1 MEPWPISDKAL
12 ELIKEFEGL
21 RLNAYRDP
29 VGVLTIGYGY
39 TNDAGFGPGVSP
51 GDVWTAQQA
60 EDMLREGV
68 MRFAGNIQPHF
79 AIKPN
84 PDEFGAFVSLAYNI
98 GWQSFIKSTALKR
111 WNAGDVRGAA
121 EAVTWWNK
129 AGGKVLRG
137 LTRRREAEAALI
149 TANLDQPVGRVE
161 IDKPRE
167 KPAQSSTIKA
177 SAGQIAGA
185 VGGGIGAVAGLDG
198 NAQLIAIAGCV
209 LVALLA
215 LWIMRERLKAW
226 NDGRR

>member
-1 MEPWPISDKAL
+1 MDRWEISGAAL

-29 VGVLTIGYGY
+29 VGIVTIGYGY
-39 TNDAGFGPGVSP
+39 TNGAGYGPGVQM
-51 GDVWTAQQA
+51 GDTWTAQQA

-68 MRFAGNIQPHF
+68 MRFANNIQRHF
-79 AIKPN
+79 TIKPN
-84 PDEFGAFVSLAYNI
+84 PDQFGAFVSLAYNI

-111 WNAGDVRGAA
+111 WNAGDVKGAA

-149 TANLDQPVGRVE
+149 LAEPPVGRVE
-161 IDKPRE
+161 PDMPRE
-167 KPAQSSTIKA
+167 RPSQSTTVQA
-177 SAGQIAGA
+177 SAVQIASGA
-185 VGGGIGAVAGLDG
+185 GGAVAAVGALDG
-198 NAQLIAIAGCV
+198 AAQLIVIGGCV
-209 LVALLA
+209 LVVLLA

-226 NDGRR
+226 ADGRR

>member
-29 VGVLTIGYGY
+29 VGIVTIGYGY
-39 TNDAGFGPGVSP
+39 TNGAGFGPGVSL
-51 GDVWTAQQA
+51 GDTWTAQQA
-60 EDMLREGV
+60 EDMLVEGV
-68 MRFAGNIQPHF
+68 QRFANKIQPHF
-79 AIKPN
+79 VIKPN
-84 PDEFGAFVSLAYNI
+84 PDQFGAFVSLAYNI
-98 GWQSFIKSTALKR
+98 GWQSFVKSTALKR
-111 WNAGDVRGAA
+111 WNAGDIEGAA

-149 TANLDQPVGRVE
+149 TADLDQPVGRVE

-167 KPAQSSTIKA
+167 KPVQSSTVKA
-177 SAGQIAGA
+177 SAVQIASG
-185 VGGGIGAVAGLDG
+185 VGGGIGAIATLEG

-215 LWIMRERLKAW
+215 LWIMKERLKAW
-226 NDGRR
+226 SDGRR

>member
-1 MEPWPISDKAL
+1 MERWPISDAAL

-29 VGVLTIGYGY
+29 VGIVTIGYGY
-39 TNDAGFGPGVSP
+39 TNGAGYGPGVQM
-51 GDVWTAQQA
+51 GDTWTAQQA

-68 MRFAGNIQPHF
+68 MRFANNIQRHF
-79 AIKPN
+79 TIKPN
-84 PDEFGAFVSLAYNI
+84 PDQFGAFVSLAYNI

-111 WNAGDVRGAA
+111 WNAGDVKGSA

-149 TANLDQPVGRVE
+149 LAEPPVGRVE
-161 IDKPRE
+161 PDTPRE
-167 KPAQSSTIKA
+167 RPSQSTTVQA
-177 SAGQIAGA
+177 SAVQIASGA
-185 VGGGIGAVAGLDG
+185 GGAVAAVGALDG
-198 NAQLIAIAGCV
+198 AAQLIAIGGCV
-209 LVALLA
+209 LVVLLA

-226 NDGRR
+226 ADGRR

>member
-29 VGVLTIGYGY
+29 VGIVTIGYGY
-39 TNDAGFGPGVSP
+39 TNGAGYGPGVSL
-51 GDVWTAQQA
+51 GDTWTAQQA
-60 EDMLREGV
+60 EDMLVEGIQ
-68 MRFAGNIQPHF
+68 RFANSIQRHF
-79 AIKPN
+79 VIKPN
-84 PDEFGAFVSLAYNI
+84 PDQFGAFVSLAYNI
-98 GWQSFIKSTALKR
+98 GWQSFVKSTALKR
-111 WNAGDVRGAA
+111 WNAGDVEGAA

-149 TANLDQPVGRVE
+149 TADLNQPVGRVE

-167 KPAQSSTIKA
+167 KPVQSSTVKA

-185 VGGGIGAVAGLDG
+185 VGGGVGAVATLDG

-215 LWIMRERLKAW
+215 LWIMKERLKAW

>member
-51 GDVWTAQQA
+51 GDTWTAQQA

-68 MRFAGNIQPHF
+68 MRFANNIQPHF
-79 AIKPN
+79 VIKPN
-84 PDEFGAFVSLAYNI
+84 EDQFGAFVSLAYNI
-98 GWQSFIKSTALKR
+98 GWQSFVKSTALKR
-111 WNAGDVRGAA
+111 WNAGDVEGAA

-149 TANLDQPVGRVE
+149 LADDPVGKVE

-167 KPAQSSTIKA
+167 KPVQSSTVKA

-185 VGGGIGAVAGLDG
+185 VGGGVGAVATLDG

-215 LWIMRERLKAW
+215 LWIMKERLKAW
-226 NDGRR
+226 SDGRR

>member
-1 MEPWPISDKAL
+1 MDTWPISDAAL

-29 VGVLTIGYGY
+29 VGILTIGYGY

-51 GDVWTAQQA
+51 GDTWTAQQA

-68 MRFAGNIQPHF
+68 MRFANKIQSHF
-79 AIKPN
+79 VIKPN
-84 PDEFGAFVSLAYNI
+84 PDQFGAFVSLAYNI
-98 GWQSFIKSTALKR
+98 GWQSFVKSTALKR
-111 WNAGDVRGAA
+111 WNAGDVEGAA

-149 TANLDQPVGRVE
+149 TANLDQPIGRVE

-167 KPAQSSTIKA
+167 KPAQSSTVKA
-177 SAGQIAGA
+177 SAVQIASG
-185 VGGGIGAVAGLDG
+185 VGGGLGAIATLEG
-198 NAQLIAIAGCV
+198 NAQLIAIGGCV
-209 LVALLA
+209 LIVLLA
-215 LWIMRERLKAW
+215 LWIMKERLRAW
-226 NDGRR
+226 DDGRR

>member
-21 RLNAYRDP
+21 RLDAYRDP

-51 GDVWTAQQA
+51 GDTWTAEQA

-68 MRFAGNIQPHF
+68 MRFAGNIQSHF

-84 PDEFGAFVSLAYNI
+84 PDQFGAFVSLAYNI

-149 TANLDQPVGRVE
+149 LAEKPVGKVE
-161 IDKPRE
+161 VDPPRE
-167 KPAQSSTIKA
+167 KPVQSSTVKA
-177 SAGQIAGA
+177 SAAQIAGA
-185 VGGGIGAVAGLDG
+185 AGGGIAAVGSLDG
-198 NAQLIAIAGCV
+198 YAQLVAVIGCFAV
-209 LVALLA
+209 GLLA
-215 LWIMRERLKAW
+215 LWIMKERLRKW
-226 NDGRR
+226 GEGDR

>member
-1 MEPWPISDKAL
+1 MDRWEISGAAL

-29 VGVLTIGYGY
+29 VGIVTIGYGY
-39 TNDAGFGPGVSP
+39 TNGAGYGPGVQM
-51 GDVWTAQQA
+51 GDTWSAQQA

-68 MRFAGNIQPHF
+68 MRFANNIQRHF
-79 AIKPN
+79 TIKPN
-84 PDEFGAFVSLAYNI
+84 PDQFGAFVSLAYNI

-111 WNAGDVRGAA
+111 WNAGDAKGAA

-149 TANLDQPVGRVE
+149 LAEPPVGRVE
-161 IDKPRE
+161 PDKPRE
-167 KPAQSSTIKA
+167 TPSQSTTVQA
-177 SAGQIAGA
+177 SAVQIASGA
-185 VGGGIGAVAGLDG
+185 GGAVAAVGALDG
-198 NAQLIAIAGCV
+198 AAQLIAIGGCV
-209 LVALLA
+209 LVILLA

-226 NDGRR
+226 ADGRR